1 MPPLPS
7 ASFGRR
13 DEAPGPGPLQR
24 SLAPSAGSADSA
36 LSDSFC
42 EIRQA
47 TEALIGPL
55 TAEDC
60 VVQSLPEASPT
71 KWHLGHT
78 SWFFEE
84 FVLRQFVPSYRF
96 FDEDYRYLF
105 NSYYESV
112 GPQHA
117 RAERGL
123 LSRPTVEQTL
133 AYRAHVDEEI
143 LRLLERHADSTLRAL
158 PAELALPAEPPESS
172 ELGRLLVLGLQHEQQ
187 HQELVLTDIKHAFF
201 RNPLLPAYAPRGR
214 VPVPSS
220 EPLPLDFV
228 ELDGGLIEAG
238 HDGRGFGFDNELPR
252 HRLYLRPF
260 RIANRLITNDEYRA
274 FVASGGY
281 AHAEHWLSDGWAT
294 VQRERWERPLYW
306 GESLDHEF
314 TLTGVRELEPH
325 APVCHLSYYE
335 ADAFARWAGARL
347 PTEFEWELAACEQ
360 PVRGNF
366 VEERNWHPLPALRS
380 DTSSPAQMFGDAW
393 EWTRSP
399 YAPYPGYGP
408 PGGALG
414 EYNGKF
420 MVNQLVLRG
429 GSCVTPCAH
438 IRATYRNFFPP
449 GARWQVSGLR
459 LATDV

>member
-7 ASFGRR
+7 ASIGRR
-13 DEAPGPGPLQR
+13 NGAPGPGPLQR
-24 SLAPSAGSADSA
+24 FVAPSTGSS
-36 LSDSFC
+36 LSDSFR

-55 TAEDC
+55 AAEDC

-84 FVLRQFVPSYRF
+84 FVLRHFVPSYPF

-143 LRLLERHADSTLRAL
+143 LRLLEHHAEPALRAWA
-158 PAELALPAEPPESS
+158 AELALPAESPESS
-172 ELGRLLVLGLQHEQQ
+172 ELGRLLALGLQHEQQ

-201 RNPLLPAYAPRGR
+201 RNPLLPAYAPRER
-214 VPVPSS
+214 ASAPSS
-220 EPLPLDFV
+220 APLPLDFV
-228 ELDGGLIEAG
+228 DFDGGLVEAG
-238 HDGRGFGFDNELPR
+238 HDGHRFGFDNELPR

-281 AHAEHWLSDGWAT
+281 AHPEHWLSDGWAT

-325 APVCHLSYYE
+325 SPVCHLSYYE

-366 VEERNWHPLPALRS
+366 VEERNWHPLPAS
-380 DTSSPAQMFGDAW
+380 HADAGGPAQMFGDAW

-399 YAPYPGYGP
+399 YAPYPGYVP
-408 PGGALG
+408 PDGALG

-449 GARWQVSGLR
+449 SARWQVSGLR
-459 LATDV
+459 LATDI

>member
-1 MPPLPS
+1 MPPQPS

-13 DEAPGPGPLQR
+13 DAAPDRGPDER
-24 SLAPSAGSADSA
+24 SSARSRALA
-36 LSDSFC
+36 LSDSFSA
-42 EIRQA
+42 IRQA
-47 TEALIGPL
+47 TEELIGPL
-55 TAEDC
+55 ATEDC

-84 FVLRQFVPSYRF
+84 FVLRRFTPTYRC

-123 LSRPTVEQTL
+123 LSRPTLEQTL

-143 LRLLERHADSTLRAL
+143 LRLLEHQS
-158 PAELALPAEPPESS
+158 ESA
-172 ELGRLLVLGLQHEQQ
+172 ELGRLLALGLQHEQQ

-201 RNPLLPAYAPRGR
+201 RNPLLPVYAARGPAPTPRGE
-214 VPVPSS
+214 

-228 ELDGGLIEAG
+228 EFDGGLIDAG

-260 RIANRLITNDEYRA
+260 RVANRLITNDEFRA
-274 FVASGGY
+274 FIASGGY
-281 AHAEHWLSDGWAT
+281 AHPEHWLSDGWASL
-294 VQRERWERPLYW
+294 QRERWERPLYW

-325 APVCHLSYYE
+325 SPVCHLSYYE

-366 VEERNWHPLPALRS
+366 VEERHWHPLPAPHEDAGALR
-380 DTSSPAQMFGDAW
+380 QLFGDAW

-399 YAPYPGYGP
+399 YAPYPGYVP
-408 PGGALG
+408 PEGTLG

-429 GSCVTPCAH
+429 GSCVTPRAH

-459 LATDV
+459 LAMDA

>member
-1 MPPLPS
+1 MQSHPPAP
-7 ASFGRR
+7 FGRR
-13 DEAPGPGPLQR
+13 DGAPEREPVR
-24 SLAPSAGSADSA
+24 GSDALPQVSTLLDSY
-36 LSDSFC
+36 C
-42 EIRQA
+42 KVRRA
-47 TEALIGPL
+47 TEALLRPL
-55 TAEDC
+55 AAEDC
-60 VVQSLPEASPT
+60 VVQSMPDASPT

-84 FVLRQFVPSYRF
+84 FVLQRFAPEYRF

-105 NSYYESV
+105 NSYYESA
-112 GPQHA
+112 GPRHA
-117 RAERGL
+117 RGERGL

-133 AYRAHVDEEI
+133 GYRAHVDGAMS
-143 LRLLERHADSTLRAL
+143 RLLGSHAESD
-158 PAELALPAEPPESS
+158 ELW
-172 ELGRLLVLGLQHEQQ
+172 RVVTLGLHHEQQ
-187 HQELVLTDIKHAFF
+187 HQELVLTDIKHAFS
-201 RNPLLPAYAPRGR
+201 RNPLLPSYTRRAAVRPSRG
-214 VPVPSS
+214 
-220 EPLPLDFV
+220 EQPLPLAFL
-228 ELDGGLIEAG
+228 ELDGGLVEAG
-238 HDGRGFGFDNELPR
+238 HDGRGFSFDNELPR
-252 HRLYLRPF
+252 HRLYLQPF
-260 RIANRLITNDEYRA
+260 RIANRLITNDEFRG

-281 AHAEHWLSDGWAT
+281 THPGHWLSDGWDA

-325 APVCHLSYYE
+325 SPVCHLSYYE

-347 PTEFEWELAACEQ
+347 PTEFEWEIAAREQ

-366 VEERNWHPLPALRS
+366 VEDEIWHPLPAPLDEGSRLL
-380 DTSSPAQMFGDAW
+380 QMFGDAW

-399 YAPYPGYGP
+399 YAPYPGYAP
-408 PGGALG
+408 PEGALG

-429 GSCVTPCAH
+429 GSCVTPRSH

-459 LATDV
+459 LAMDA